1 MTPLVVMVAPN
12 GARRTKADHA
22 RLPLTPA
29 EIARETELCCA
40 AGATVLHLHVRG
52 DEGQHSLDPA
62 LYRAAIGAVRQAL
75 GDRIAIQITTEAV
88 GRYSPD
94 DQMTV
99 IRQLHPE
106 AVSLALAELIPDD
119 AAAGEAAAFLNWIK
133 RERIAPQYILYTP
146 NDVARF
152 HALHRRGVIP
162 QRRPFALFVLG
173 RYLRPSSPTELR
185 PRDLLPYLKAHD
197 AACPWAV
204 CAFGP
209 SESACVL
216 TAAGP
221 RRPRPGRLREQSLAG
236 RRRARREQRRSG
248 RAGRGRRQA
257 ARSAARRH
265 RDHPRLPRRDRA
277 LGRRAPCRRPL
288 RPPRAAGGMILS
300 STIWLRWRR
309 STSKR
314 KSWKAKLWPTSGI
327 MRAS

>member
-1 MTPLVVMVAPN
+1 MIPLVVMVAPN
-12 GARRTKADHA
+12 GARRTKADHP
-22 RLPLTPA
+22 RLPLSPA

-62 LYRAAIGAVRQAL
+62 LYRAAIDAVRQTL

-88 GRYSPD
+88 GRYSAD

-119 AAAGEAAAFLNWIK
+119 AAAGDGAAFLNWIK

-173 RYLRPSSPTELR
+173 RYLRSHSTTELR
-185 PRDLLPYLKAHD
+185 PRDVLPYLKAHD

-204 CAFGP
+204 CAFGS

-216 TAAGP
+216 TAAGLGGHV
-221 RRPRPGRLREQSLAG
+221 RVGFENNLWLVDGRLAASNADLVEQVAAG
-236 RRRARREQRRSG
+236 AR
-248 RAGRGRRQA
+248 
-257 ARSAARRH
+257 
-265 RDHPRLPRRDRA
+265 L
-277 LGRRAPCRRPL
+277 LGRPLADIGTTRAFLAETAR
-288 RPPRAAGGMILS
+288 
-300 STIWLRWRR
+300 
-309 STSKR
+309 
-314 KSWKAKLWPTSGI
+314 
-327 MRAS
+327 